1 VVIKHFESARGEIDA
16 SAGLKASRESSDPAQ
31 KRLGQLEKEDFIIL
45 FLSVVL
51 VVAAIWLATRIL

>member
-1 VVIKHFESARGEIDA
+1 MAINHVESAPVKGDA
-16 SAGLKASRESSDPAQ
+16 SDSLKAQRESPGTVQ

-45 FLSVVL
+45 FLSAVL